1 MTRARFRPT
10 QSPEGGGAQDPALQ
24 PRSRCPPR
32 ETTPPCRFLNVHPQF
47 QGHVGTQGSELLLG
61 CQLDMVQ
68 RSSSG
73 CQKDWGFPGV
83 IISGFGLFPD
93 GVWWQGLDL
102 ADGLGSG
109 AGSSQ
114 MHTGTLRLSGP
125 LSPHM

>member
-1 MTRARFRPT
+1 MPRTLPSSPAPDAHPGRPHLLT
-10 QSPEGGGAQDPALQ
+10 GGH
-24 PRSRCPPR
+24 S
-32 ETTPPCRFLNVHPQF
+32 PCRFLNVHPQF